1 MDALLI
7 VLVIQASAIDDDMES
22 RICGRTLA
30 VSMSRRRSQIHG
42 VLRRISPC
50 LRARHV
56 RRVNPA
62 PCFRGCPCTR
72 RCSPIGVR
80 CCGSGCTIKTGR
92 ICTTTCT
99 AP

>member
-42 VLRRISPC
+42 VLPVEPQKNGPSQEPV
-50 LRARHV
+50 RA
-56 RRVNPA
+56 
-62 PCFRGCPCTR
+62 
-72 RCSPIGVR
+72 
-80 CCGSGCTIKTGR
+80 
-92 ICTTTCT
+92 
-99 AP
+99 